1 MKQVFF
7 NLEDTLQVLA
17 DFPDQKEISDK
28 LPGFDANFNLQKLLH
43 DCVYRKVK
51 CPKYHLVAVWKN
63 VWRSALAS
71 VVSAGWLRR

>member
-28 LPGFDANFNLQKLLH
+28 LPGFDANFNLQKLRH

-51 CPKYHLVAVWKN
+51 CPKYH
-63 VWRSALAS
+63 
-71 VVSAGWLRR
+71 